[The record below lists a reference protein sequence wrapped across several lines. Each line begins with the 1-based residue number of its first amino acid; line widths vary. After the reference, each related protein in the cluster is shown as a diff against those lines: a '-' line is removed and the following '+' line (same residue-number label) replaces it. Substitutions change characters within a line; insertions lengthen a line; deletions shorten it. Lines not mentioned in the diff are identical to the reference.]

1 MFLMSGNIN
10 LQLFDMITKS
20 DVITMAIYLVLI
32 MYSVWS
38 WSIVFDKI
46 FKFRLLKM
54 KTEKFDRLF
63 WSGKMLEDIHK
74 QIKNSANYP
83 SAMIF
88 CAIMQEWENAN
99 VLDIVK
105 NNKVDS
111 KNSLKERL
119 SAVMEVALVKSV
131 SKLRYGMTF
140 LLIVST
146 TATFFGLF
154 GTVWGLLKSFL
165 SITALQDSSL
175 IVIAPGI
182 ADALITTVFGLI
194 AAIPATIF
202 YNIYNTK
209 INNFEDQM
217 INFGTEVLTILSREL
232 DQ

>member
-10 LQLFDMITKS
+10 LQIFDMITKS
-20 DVITMAIYLVLI
+20 DVITMTIYLVLI

-202 YNIYNTK
+202 YNVYNTK

>member
-1 MFLMSGNIN
+1 MSENIN
-10 LQLFDMITKS
+10 LQIFDMITKS
-20 DVITMAIYLVLI
+20 DTITMTIYLVLI

-88 CAIMQEWENAN
+88 CAIMQEWENSN

-105 NNKVDS
+105 NNNVDS

-146 TATFFGLF
+146 TATSFGLF

-182 ADALITTVFGLI
+182 ADALITTVFCLI

>member
-20 DVITMAIYLVLI
+20 DVITMTIYLVLI

>member
-1 MFLMSGNIN
+1 MPGNIN
-10 LQLFDMITKS
+10 FQVFDMIANS
-20 DVITMAIYLVLI
+20 DAITMTIYIVLI

-46 FKFRLLKM
+46 FKFRLLKL
-54 KTEKFDRLF
+54 KTERFDRLF
-63 WSGKMLEDIHK
+63 WSGKMLEDIYK
-74 QIKNSANYP
+74 QVKSSANYP
-83 SAMIF
+83 SAAIF
-88 CAIMQEWENAN
+88 CSIMQEWESSN
-99 VLDIVK
+99 VLEIVK
-105 NNKVDS
+105 DNNVDK

-119 SAVMEVALVKSV
+119 SSVMEVALVRSV
-131 SKLRYGMTF
+131 SRLRYGMTF

-146 TATFFGLF
+146 TATFLGLF

-165 SITALQDSSL
+165 SISALQDTSL
-175 IVIAPGI
+175 LVIAPGI

-202 YNIYNTK
+202 YNVYNAK

-217 INFGTEVLTILSREL
+217 INFGTDVLTILSREL